1 MTVIIMLLYENGL
14 IMLLSAVCF
23 MLVIALYC
31 TRLLKEHHVNGP
43 EALTCQ
49 AQPGNENHI
58 IEEALCVP

>member
-31 TRLLKEHHVNGP
+31 TIAKNR
-43 EALTCQ
+43 Q
-49 AQPGNENHI
+49 A
-58 IEEALCVP
+58 IEGAPCEQSRGADLPSTARK